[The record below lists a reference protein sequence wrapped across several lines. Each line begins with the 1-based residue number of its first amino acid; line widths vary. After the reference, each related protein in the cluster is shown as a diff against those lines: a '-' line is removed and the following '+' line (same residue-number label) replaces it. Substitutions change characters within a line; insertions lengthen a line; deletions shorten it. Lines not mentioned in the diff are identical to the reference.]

1 MLSCERRGF
10 SRADIFILLGGWV
23 DTCRPAILCGHRDAS
38 ESASVQRLAKDRNPD
53 SYKVRSDP
61 IQILTSAP
69 APAPD
74 MMSPLVLAAAPKA
87 QPTPEILAV
96 EPAARAA
103 RAEAP
108 SLTKRVS
115 DRQPPV
121 DPRQNQTVSRGREF
135 GLAGW

>member
-1 MLSCERRGF
+1 MPIF
-10 SRADIFILLGGWV
+10 SFFLVVGSILAGLLFYADTVMPPSPLPF
-23 DTCRPAILCGHRDAS
+23 
-38 ESASVQRLAKDRNPD
+38 SVSQRIGIPD